1 MPIRREKWTR
11 LDVKVKIEAPRGNYN
26 YEILFVSPGGMF
38 VPKDMG
44 LEPYTQLTARFSV
57 EDRAVVAHMEM
68 RRVLSPQEA
77 QDRGIEHQVGGT
89 EMRIVRMEGDGS
101 VILAEH
107 IKKTMMESGG
117 PTG

>member
-11 LDVKVKIEAPRGNYN
+11 LDVKVKIEAPRGNHT
-26 YEILFVSPGGMF
+26 YEVLFVSPGGMF

-44 LEPYTQLTARFSV
+44 LEPYTQLTARFTV

-68 RRVLSPQEA
+68 RRVLSPEEA
-77 QDRGIEHQVGGT
+77 QDRGIDHQVGGT

>member
-11 LDVKVKIEAPRGNYN
+11 LRVKCKVEAPRSSRAF
-26 YEILFVSPGGMF
+26 ELFFVSPGGLF
-38 VPKDMG
+38 FPGDLD
-44 LEPYTQLTARFSV
+44 LEPSTQVTARFAV
-57 EDRAVVAHMEM
+57 EGRNVVAHAEV
-68 RRVLSPQEA
+68 RRALARDEA
-77 QDRGIEHQVGGT
+77 ASRGIDPPMMGT

-107 IKKTMMESGG
+107 IKKILMESGG

>member
-1 MPIRREKWTR
+1 MPIRRERWTR
-11 LDVKVKIEAPRGNYN
+11 LDVKVKIEAPRGNHSYDV
-26 YEILFVSPGGMF
+26 LFVSPGGMF

-44 LEPYTQLTARFSV
+44 VDAYTQLTARFTV
-57 EDRAVVAHMEM
+57 EERPVVAHLEV
-68 RRVLSPQEA
+68 RRILSPEEA
-77 QDRGIEHQVGGT
+77 QDRGIDHPVGGT

-107 IKKTMMESGG
+107 IKKVMMESGG

>member
-11 LDVKVKIEAPRGNYN
+11 LDVEVKIEAPRGNYN
-26 YEILFVSPGGMF
+26 YAVLFVSPGGMF

-44 LEPYTQLTARFSV
+44 LDAYTPLTARFTV
-57 EDRAVVAHMEM
+57 EDRAVVAHLEM
-68 RRVLSPQEA
+68 RRILNSEDA
-77 QDRGIEHQVGGT
+77 QNRGIDHPVGGT

-107 IKKTMMESGG
+107 IKKVMMESGG